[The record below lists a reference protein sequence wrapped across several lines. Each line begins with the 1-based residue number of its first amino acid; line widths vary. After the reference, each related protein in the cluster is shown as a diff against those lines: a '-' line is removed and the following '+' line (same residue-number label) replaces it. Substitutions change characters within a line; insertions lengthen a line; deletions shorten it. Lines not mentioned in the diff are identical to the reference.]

1 MMEDVLMGFDFP
13 IEQPAIIKVIGVGGG
28 GGNAVTH
35 MYKEGIR
42 DVTFALCNTDN
53 QALIE
58 SEVPVKIQ
66 LGKNITKGLGAG
78 NNPCIA
84 KQAAEESIS
93 DINKLLSDGTQMV
106 FVTAGMG
113 GGTGTGAAP
122 IIAKTAKEMDILTVG
137 IVTIPF
143 LFERM
148 PKILQALK
156 GVEELRNNVDALL
169 VLNNERLLDIH
180 SKMSVRDAFK
190 KADSTLTT
198 AARGIAEV
206 ITIPGHIN
214 LDFADVK
221 ATLKNGG
228 VAVMSNGFGTGENRV
243 SKACEDALNS
253 PLLNNTDI
261 FRAIK
266 ILFNFYCSSAKE
278 LQMNEMNEVTDFMS
292 RFDKRIEV
300 IWGYSIDDT
309 LNDQVKVTILATGF
323 GKESIPMIDMLS
335 AEMEAKNIEE
345 IQLIDEYYGKGIARS
360 LGRKAIPKPF
370 VFKSVEQMADDEI
383 IEALIKYPA
392 YNRSSAL
399 MFEIARKAE
408 DHHTS
413 IIN

>member
-1 MMEDVLMGFDFP
+1 MENILMGFDFP
-13 IEQPAIIKVIGVGGG
+13 KEQPAIIKVIGVGGG

-35 MYKEGIR
+35 MYKEGIQ

-53 QALIE
+53 QALIK

-78 NNPCIA
+78 NNPLIA

-93 DINKLLSDGTQMV
+93 DIHNLLNDGTKMV

-122 IIAKTAKEMDILTVG
+122 VIARTAKEMDILTVG

-143 LFERM
+143 LFERV

-169 VLNNERLLDIH
+169 VLNNEKLLDIH
-180 SKMSVRDAFK
+180 GKMSVRDAFK

-221 ATLKNGG
+221 ATLKDGG
-228 VAVMSNGFGTGENRV
+228 IAVMSNGFGEGENRI
-243 SKACEDALNS
+243 SKACENALNS

-261 FRAIK
+261 LYARK
-266 ILFNFYCSSAKE
+266 ILFNFYCSSVKE
-278 LQMNEMNEVTDFMS
+278 LQMNEMHEVTDFMS

-309 LNDQVKVTILATGF
+309 LDAQVKVTILATGF

-335 AEMEAKNIEE
+335 EEVEEKNVKE
-345 IQLIDEYYGKGIARS
+345 IQLIDEYYGTGIARS
-360 LGRKAIPKPF
+360 LGKKAIPKPF
-370 VFKSVEQMADDEI
+370 IFKSIEQMTDDEV
-383 IEALIKYPA
+383 IEALIQHPT
-392 YNRSSAL
+392 YNRSSVL
-399 MFEIARKAE
+399 MFEIAQKAE
-408 DHHTS
+408 ARRA
-413 IIN
+413 IVVP

>member
-1 MMEDVLMGFDFP
+1 MEDVLVGFDFP
-13 IEQPAIIKVIGVGGG
+13 REQPAIIKVIGVGGG
-28 GGNAVTH
+28 GGNAVSH
-35 MYKEGIR
+35 MYKEGIQ

-53 QALIE
+53 QALIK

-66 LGKNITKGLGAG
+66 LGKAITKGLGAG
-78 NNPCIA
+78 NNPFIA
-84 KQAAEESIS
+84 KQAAEESIL
-93 DINKLLSDGTQMV
+93 DIHKLLSDETQMV

-122 IIAKTAKEMDILTVG
+122 IIAKEAKEMDILTVG

-143 LFERM
+143 LFERI

-169 VLNNERLLDIH
+169 VLNNEKLLDIH
-180 SKMSVRDAFK
+180 GKMSVREAFE

-221 ATLKNGG
+221 ATLKDGG
-228 VAVMSNGFGTGENRV
+228 VAVMSNGFGVGEGRV
-243 SKACEDALNS
+243 SKACESALNS
-253 PLLNNTDI
+253 PLLNNADI
-261 FRAIK
+261 FHARK
-266 ILFNFYCSSAKE
+266 ILFNFYCSSTQE
-278 LQMNEMNEVTDFMS
+278 LQMNEMNEVTDFMN

-300 IWGYSIDDT
+300 IWGYAIDDT
-309 LNDQVKVTILATGF
+309 LNDQVKVTILAAGF

-335 AEMEAKNIEE
+335 EEIEAKNVEE

-360 LGRKAIPKPF
+360 LGKKTKVQPF
-370 VFKSVEQMADDEI
+370 IFTSVEQMEDDEI
-383 IEALIKYPA
+383 VEVLIKNPA
-392 YNRSSAL
+392 YNRNPNLLFEVIQKSKKRRTFSSL
-399 MFEIARKAE
+399 
-408 DHHTS
+408 
-413 IIN
+413 

>member
-1 MMEDVLMGFDFP
+1 MEDVLMGFDFP